1 MSLDTFFTTGHPW
14 AWRIMGTTV
23 MMVVALAVW
32 WHDRR
37 DEIRQTLCQKLAP
50 GRRRRAA
57 GQAEQQIRSFSR
69 RSSSI

>member
-1 MSLDTFFTTGHPW
+1 
-14 AWRIMGTTV
+14 MGTTV

-57 GQAEQQIRSFSR
+57 GQAEQ
-69 RSSSI
+69 